1 MDRFGADEKV
11 VVRQEGQKNRRESK
25 IAKMRKD
32 LRQLKKRYNQASE
45 DETPALS
52 ELRDTI
58 RKNLKITRRA
68 ERTRKRRKKREK
80 ARAQFTS
87 DPFQFTSRLLG
98 KKGSG
103 QLKASKE
110 EVEEYLREMHSDPK
124 REEDLPEIEQLIR
137 PDDPEQAFDESP
149 PKLKEAVDVI
159 KKGRAASAPGP
170 NGVPYKVYKNCQRI
184 TRRLWKLIRSF
195 GEEVDLQRVGTR
207 QKGALYQR
215 KRSQRH

>member
-1 MDRFGADEKV
+1 MTSFIYNIGMDRFGADERE
-11 VVRQEGQKNRRESK
+11 VVRRKGQKNRRESK
-25 IAKMRKD
+25 IAKMWKD
-32 LRQLKKRYNQASE
+32 LRQLKKRYNQAAE
-45 DETPALS
+45 DEKPALS

-58 RKNLKITRRA
+58 RKSLKITRRA

-110 EVEEYLREMHSDPK
+110 EVEEYIRKCTVIQK

-137 PDDPEQAFDESP
+137 PEDPEQAFDESP
-149 PKLKEAVDVI
+149 PKLKEVVDVI

-184 TRRLWKLIRSF
+184 TRRLWKLIRVIWRRGRLAES
-195 GEEVDLQRVGTR
+195 
-207 QKGALYQR
+207 
-215 KRSQRH
+215 